1 MRPKTSPDTIS
12 TGTAPRRATAA
23 AASRRTDWTRL
34 FVQALVVLLAI
45 VYLIPLYMTV
55 VTSLKAPAEIN
66 LLTAWKLP
74 SHPYWEGY
82 ATAWRQFSPT
92 LKNSFILAVVATL
105 LSAVLGA
112 LNGYVLS
119 KWEIPGAQLVLPFMI
134 FGMFIPYQS
143 VLIPLFQFMRGI
155 GLYGGLTG
163 LILVHVVYG
172 LPITTLLF
180 RNFYVAIPDELL
192 GAASI
197 DGAGFF
203 KILRW
208 VIFPLSGPPFVV
220 VAIWQFT
227 QIWNEFLFA
236 VTLAQPGS
244 QPITVALAN
253 LAGGEAVSWN
263 LPMAGSILA
272 ALPTVL
278 VYIFLGRYFIRGMLA
293 GALKG

>member
-1 MRPKTSPDTIS
+1 MRAKIS
-12 TGTAPRRATAA
+12 TDKVARHATKNV
-23 AASRRTDWTRL
+23 SRRVRRMDWTTIA
-34 FVQALVVLLAI
+34 VQALVVLFAV
-45 VYLIPLYMTV
+45 VYLIPVYMTV
-55 VTSLKAPAEIN
+55 VTSLKSPDEIN

-74 SHPYWEGY
+74 SHPYWESY
-82 ATAWRQFSPT
+82 LTAWRQFSPS
-92 LKNSFILAVVATL
+92 LKNSLILAITATF
-105 LSAVLGA
+105 LSAMLGA

-119 KWEIPGAQLVLPFMI
+119 KWEIPGARLVLPLMV

-143 VLIPLFQFMRGI
+143 VLIPLFQFLRSI
-155 GLYGGLTG
+155 GLYGGLPG

-192 GAASI
+192 EAAAI

-203 KILRW
+203 KIFRGL
-208 VIFPLSGPPFVV
+208 ILPLSGPPFVV

-244 QPITVALAN
+244 QPITVGLAN

-278 VYIFLGRYFIRGMLA
+278 IYIFLGRYFIRGMLA

>member
-1 MRPKTSPDTIS
+1 MLGAERPRIKRIERIKRVKRVTLTRIS
-12 TGTAPRRATAA
+12 
-23 AASRRTDWTRL
+23 
-34 FVQALVVLLAI
+34 VQTLVALLAV
-45 VYLIPLYMTV
+45 VYLVPVYMTLI
-55 VTSLKAPAEIN
+55 TSLKAPHEIN
-66 LLTAWKLP
+66 LLTAWSLP

-82 ATAWRQFSPT
+82 FTAWRQFAPS
-92 LKNSFILAVVATL
+92 LQNSFVLAIFATL
-105 LSAVLGA
+105 ISAALGA

-119 KWEIPGAQLVLPFMI
+119 KWEFPGAKLVLPLMI

-143 VLIPLFQFMRGI
+143 VLIPLFQFLRNI
-155 GLYGGLTG
+155 GLYGGLSG
-163 LILVHVVYG
+163 LVLVHVVYG

-180 RNFYVAIPDELL
+180 RGFYAAIPEELL

-203 KILRW
+203 KIFRW
-208 VIFPLSGPPFVV
+208 IILPLSGPPFVV
-220 VAIWQFT
+220 VTIWQFT

-236 VTLAQPGS
+236 ATLAKPGS

-253 LAGGEAVSWN
+253 LAGGQAVSWN

-278 VYIFLGRYFIRGMLA
+278 VYILLGRYFIRGLLA